1 MQIQTVVPTQRTITV
16 EIPEEYL
23 NRPLEVVLIPK
34 EMADDLETRRKQVRE
49 FFSQFNADASQLKYS
64 REELYDR

>member
-23 NRPLEVVLIPK
+23 NRTVEIMVIPVPEESLEQ
-34 EMADDLETRRKQVRE
+34 RKQEIRA
-49 FFSQFNADASQLKYS
+49 FFAQHQANLSGWKFN